1 MVEKRISVSNAVRAH
16 LAEVYNCSTATV
28 SNSLQYRFEGEKSKW
43 IRNAAIKTEGV
54 KFVITLDDYQQW
66 RDALDF
72 INGTVAPRHDTTN
85 IKL

>member
-16 LAEVYNCSTATV
+16 LAEIYNCSTATV

-54 KFVITLDDYQQW
+54 KFVITLDDYRQW
-66 RDALDF
+66 RDALEF
-72 INGTVAPRHDTTN
+72 INDSTN
-85 IKL
+85 IKH

>member
-43 IRNAAIKTEGV
+43 IRNSAIKTEGV
-54 KFVITLDDYQQW
+54 KFVITLDDYRQW
-66 RDALDF
+66 RDALEF
-72 INGTVAPRHDTTN
+72 INDSTN
-85 IKL
+85 IKH